1 MKRHTILILAV
12 FIVAV
17 MLLGTALETRA
28 SPSRT
33 DFTVTEYVCAPE
45 LPEPWF
51 TGNVM
56 HIRDYKHVNVDD
68 STTPEVNGLNTTIAD
83 ADINLKTGIA
93 NIRGTFS
100 IQPEG
105 FAGTWEGTWV
115 FNGTPG
121 VGFARGVG
129 RGTGV
134 FAGKH
139 IFLKVYDL
147 PPDPDTNA
155 EKCAEIGYPD
165 YPEGVELVEGYILE
179 P

>member
-1 MKRHTILILAV
+1 MKRHTLLILAV
-12 FIVAV
+12 FIVAA

-33 DFTVTEYVCAPE
+33 DFTVTEYVCGLEWEKDWTAD
-45 LPEPWF
+45 
-51 TGNVM
+51 NVW
-56 HIRDYKHVNVDD
+56 HIRGYQHVNVDE
-68 STTPEVNGLNTTIAD
+68 STIPEVNGLNTTFAD
-83 ADINLKTGIA
+83 ADINLRNGIA

-100 IQPEG
+100 IQPDG
-105 FAGTWEGTWV
+105 YAGTWEGTWV

-139 IFLKVYDL
+139 IFLNVYDIPYDDW
-147 PPDPDTNA
+147 PPDSEA
-155 EKCAEIGYPD
+155 KCNGIGGF
-165 YPEGVELVEGYILE
+165 EGVELVEGYILE